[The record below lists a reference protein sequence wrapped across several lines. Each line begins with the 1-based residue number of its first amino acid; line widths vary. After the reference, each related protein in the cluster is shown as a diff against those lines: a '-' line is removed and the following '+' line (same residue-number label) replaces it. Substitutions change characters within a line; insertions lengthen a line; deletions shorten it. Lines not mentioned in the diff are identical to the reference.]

1 MCEISSPE
9 ICLTPDFREKMA
21 LCTTICERAPELK
34 MAIATTMKSMPKEAT
49 REERMQAQENAKKEF
64 MQGIVKEV
72 QSSKGNTPII
82 KGGRNG

>member
-9 ICLTPDFREKMA
+9 ICLTPYFREKMA

-34 MAIATTMKSMPKEAT
+34 MKIAETMKTMPKEVT
-49 REERMQAQENAKKEF
+49 REERLQAQENAKKDF
-64 MQGIVKEV
+64 MQSISKEV
-72 QSSKGNTPII
+72 QSRKGNLSII